1 MKKKG
6 LLLAGA
12 GIVLGCVRAA
22 WPPPAPVEDDQSI
35 VFPRLLGTEAVE
47 VGTGTVPS
55 ELEGVVLKAIMI
67 ALNDYVRPQG
77 REPTCWGSPEAHR
90 YRVLRRGDV
99 IFVRVDE
106 DLEACG
112 LQYISVDSGATYA
125 ISTDGRILRR
135 FFDGGP
141 NKFLPVEE
149 PEDGGQ
155 GNVPPVM
162 EEDGGVSPANPAPPE
177 VPPSGLDGGSPN
189 PP

>member
-1 MKKKG
+1 MKKKS

-12 GIVLGCVRAA
+12 VVIFSCVRTT
-22 WPPPAPVEDDQSI
+22 WPPLAPVEDDRSI
-35 VFPRLLGTEAVE
+35 LFPRLLDMGAVE
-47 VGTGTVPS
+47 VGAGTVPS

-67 ALNDYVRPQG
+67 AMNDYVRPQG
-77 REPTCWGSPEAHR
+77 REPICWGSPEAHR

-106 DLEACG
+106 DLEACE
-112 LQYISVDSGATYA
+112 LRYLAVDSGATYA

-149 PEDGGQ
+149 P
-155 GNVPPVM
+155 V
-162 EEDGGVSPANPAPPE
+162 
-177 VPPSGLDGGSPN
+177 DGGSLN

>member
-6 LLLAGA
+6 LLLAG
-12 GIVLGCVRAA
+12 IVIIFSCVRST
-22 WPPPAPVEDDQSI
+22 WPPPALVEDDQSI
-35 VFPRLLGTEAVE
+35 VFPRFLGKTTVE
-47 VGTGTVPS
+47 VGAGKDPS

-67 ALNDYVRPQG
+67 AMNDYVRPQG

-90 YRVLRRGDV
+90 YRVLRRGNV

-112 LQYISVDSGATYA
+112 LQYISVDSGAVYA

-141 NKFLPVEE
+141 KKFLEMEE
-149 PEDGGQ
+149 PDAGTQESISPLMQQDGGAA
-155 GNVPPVM
+155 
-162 EEDGGVSPANPAPPE
+162 PANPMPRE
-177 VPPSGLDGGSPN
+177 SSPSVLDGGSLN